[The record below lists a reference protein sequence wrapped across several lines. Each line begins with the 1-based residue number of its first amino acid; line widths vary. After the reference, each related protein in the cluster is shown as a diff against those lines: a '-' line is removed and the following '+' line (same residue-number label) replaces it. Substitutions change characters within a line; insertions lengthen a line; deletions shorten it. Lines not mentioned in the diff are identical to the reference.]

1 MADPRKRM
9 PRPAPVAELLAAA
22 FRGTPAEHRLRELKI
37 WQVWNSAVGE
47 QIARRA
53 TPVAI
58 RDGLLT
64 VIVSTAPWMQQLTFL
79 KKKIIDK
86 INAAAGEEL
95 VRDILLKAGRVEE
108 AAPQEPSGPAPKRP
122 LSAEERQLVADQ
134 AAAVADPELR
144 EAFTSLM
151 AKHLSQGQF

>member
-1 MADPRKRM
+1 MADIRKRM

-37 WQVWNSAVGE
+37 WQVWSSAVGE

-64 VIVSTAPWMQQLTFL
+64 VTVSAAPWMQQLTFL

-86 INAAAGEEL
+86 INAAAGEDL

-108 AAPQEPSGPAPKRP
+108 AAPQEPSAPAPKRT
-122 LSAEERQLVADQ
+122 LSAEERQLIADQ

-144 EAFTSLM
+144 EAFASLM
-151 AKHLSQGQF
+151 AKHLSSGC